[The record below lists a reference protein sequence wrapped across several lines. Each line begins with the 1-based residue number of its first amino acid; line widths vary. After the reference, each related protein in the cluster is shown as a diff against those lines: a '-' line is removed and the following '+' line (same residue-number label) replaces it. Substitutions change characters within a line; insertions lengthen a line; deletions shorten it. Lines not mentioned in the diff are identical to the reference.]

1 MKKIYYWSPCLDL
14 VGTVNSTINS
24 AIALKRYSKE
34 NYNIKI
40 INCCGEWD
48 NKKELLIKENIELKN
63 FYFKY
68 FNFLP
73 KKGFIQSRFSSLV
86 IIILSFVPLLRLL
99 KKEKPDFIIIHL
111 ITSLPLILLNMF
123 SFKTKFILRISG
135 FPKLNFL
142 RSFLWKTSSQKIFK
156 ITSPSIDLISQL
168 KKKKIFLEN
177 NLFFLPDAA
186 INVDNIEKQKL
197 DKKIN
202 LEKNFFLA
210 IGRLTKQKN
219 FQYLVNEFSDFLK
232 SRPNQKLLI
241 FGEGEEKDNLQKKIK
256 DYNLTNQI
264 FLKGNSD
271 SVFIY
276 MKNARAFVLSSLWE
290 EPGIVM
296 IESAYNNCFIISSD
310 CKNGPSEFLD
320 NGKGGLLFKNNSK
333 GALYEKILEF
343 ENMNESEKKKKIIFS
358 KKKSKMYSLVS
369 HYKVLNSI
377 LN

>member
-142 RSFLWKTSSQKIFK
+142 RSFLWKTTSQKIFK

-219 FQYLVNEFSDFLK
+219 FQYLVNEFSVFLK

-290 EPGIVM
+290 EPGMVM

-343 ENMNESEKKKKIIFS
+343 ENMNEAEKKKKIIFS

>member
-142 RSFLWKTSSQKIFK
+142 RSFLWKTTSQKIFK

-168 KKKKIFLEN
+168 KKKK
-177 NLFFLPDAA
+177 FF
-186 INVDNIEKQKL
+186 
-197 DKKIN
+197 
-202 LEKNFFLA
+202 
-210 IGRLTKQKN
+210 
-219 FQYLVNEFSDFLK
+219 
-232 SRPNQKLLI
+232 
-241 FGEGEEKDNLQKKIK
+241 
-256 DYNLTNQI
+256 
-264 FLKGNSD
+264 
-271 SVFIY
+271 
-276 MKNARAFVLSSLWE
+276 
-290 EPGIVM
+290 
-296 IESAYNNCFIISSD
+296 
-310 CKNGPSEFLD
+310 
-320 NGKGGLLFKNNSK
+320 
-333 GALYEKILEF
+333 
-343 ENMNESEKKKKIIFS
+343 
-358 KKKSKMYSLVS
+358 
-369 HYKVLNSI
+369 
-377 LN
+377 

>member
-111 ITSLPLILLNMF
+111 ITSLPLILLNIF

-142 RSFLWKTSSQKIFK
+142 RSFLWKTTSQKIFK
-156 ITSPSIDLISQL
+156 VTSPSIDLISQL

-290 EPGIVM
+290 EPGMVM

-320 NGKGGLLFKNNSK
+320 NEKGGLLFKNNSK

-343 ENMNESEKKKKIIFS
+343 ENMNETEKKKKIIFS

>member
-142 RSFLWKTSSQKIFK
+142 RSFLWKTTSQKIFK

-219 FQYLVNEFSDFLK
+219 FQYLVNEFSVFLK

-290 EPGIVM
+290 EPGMVM

-343 ENMNESEKKKKIIFS
+343 ENMNEAEKKKKIIFS
-358 KKKSKMYSLVS
+358 KKKSKMYSLVN

>member
-1 MKKIYYWSPCLDL
+1 M
-14 VGTVNSTINS
+14 
-24 AIALKRYSKE
+24 
-34 NYNIKI
+34 
-40 INCCGEWD
+40 
-48 NKKELLIKENIELKN
+48 
-63 FYFKY
+63 
-68 FNFLP
+68 
-73 KKGFIQSRFSSLV
+73 
-86 IIILSFVPLLRLL
+86 
-99 KKEKPDFIIIHL
+99 
-111 ITSLPLILLNMF
+111 
-123 SFKTKFILRISG
+123 
-135 FPKLNFL
+135 
-142 RSFLWKTSSQKIFK
+142 
-156 ITSPSIDLISQL
+156 
-168 KKKKIFLEN
+168 
-177 NLFFLPDAA
+177 
-186 INVDNIEKQKL
+186 
-197 DKKIN
+197 
-202 LEKNFFLA
+202 
-210 IGRLTKQKN
+210 TKQKN

-290 EPGIVM
+290 EPGMVM

-320 NGKGGLLFKNNSK
+320 NEKGGLLFKNNSK

-343 ENMNESEKKKKIIFS
+343 ENMNETEKKKKIIFS

>member
-48 NKKELLIKENIELKN
+48 NKKEILIKENIELKN

-343 ENMNESEKKKKIIFS
+343 ENMNETEKKKKIIFS

>member
-142 RSFLWKTSSQKIFK
+142 RSFLWKTTSQKIFK
-156 ITSPSIDLISQL
+156 VTSPSIDLISQL

-320 NGKGGLLFKNNSK
+320 NEKGGLLFKNNSK

-343 ENMNESEKKKKIIFS
+343 ENMNETEKKKKIIFS

>member
-142 RSFLWKTSSQKIFK
+142 RSFLWKTTSQKIFK
-156 ITSPSIDLISQL
+156 VTSPSIDLISQL

-290 EPGIVM
+290 EPGMVM

-320 NGKGGLLFKNNSK
+320 NEKGGLLFKNNSK

-343 ENMNESEKKKKIIFS
+343 ENMNETEKKKKIIFS

>member
-142 RSFLWKTSSQKIFK
+142 RSFLWKTTSQKIFK

>member
-142 RSFLWKTSSQKIFK
+142 RSFLWKTTSQKIFK

-219 FQYLVNEFSDFLK
+219 FQYLVNEFSVFLK

-290 EPGIVM
+290 EPGMVM

>member
-48 NKKELLIKENIELKN
+48 NKKEILIKENIELKN

-142 RSFLWKTSSQKIFK
+142 RSFLWKTTSQKIFK
-156 ITSPSIDLISQL
+156 VTSPSIDLISQL

-320 NGKGGLLFKNNSK
+320 NEKGGLLFKNNSK

-343 ENMNESEKKKKIIFS
+343 ENMSESEKKKKIIFS